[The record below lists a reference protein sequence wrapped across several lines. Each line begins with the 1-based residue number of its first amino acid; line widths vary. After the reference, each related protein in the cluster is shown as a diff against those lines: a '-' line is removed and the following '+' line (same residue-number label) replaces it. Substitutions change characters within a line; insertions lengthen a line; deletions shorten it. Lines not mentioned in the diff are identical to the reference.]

1 MLGLIVVALG
11 FVFQT
16 VSAGPSVGPSIV
28 AEWVSLNYT
37 WDATHDYQS
46 FLSEEKFVPN
56 NCLLAGINV
65 DINGDIY
72 VTVPRW
78 RNGVPATLNKLDTT
92 TNTLTPFP
100 SWDMQREG
108 VSGDLQNVQSMTIDS
123 SRRMWVIEVGRRN
136 FFLTDKRK
144 HTSGPAG
151 LWCIDLNTN
160 TVISKYYF
168 PSDVVSYDN
177 SFLNDI
183 VIDETR
189 NFAYLTDA
197 WGDGAIITYDMV
209 NQVSRR
215 YSGPSTKNDP
225 DYALVVNGVH
235 YGKKIF
241 TTPSDGIAMTS
252 DAEAIFYCQ
261 VQGTTLYRLPTAV
274 LRDFTTSSATIDAK
288 VEVLGTKEPSDGMKY
303 LNGVLYYGSLT
314 TSTYYTL
321 VVNATSLPNMEED
334 AVPIKPNVDTMQWLD
349 TFAIDLGSNGTT
361 MYFVSN
367 KLDEYSVST
376 MDFSGE
382 SGSNMHIMKFTV

>member
-1 MLGLIVVALG
+1 MISAFVVILACCVNL
-11 FVFQT
+11 
-16 VSAGPSVGPSIV
+16 VSASPSLV
-28 AEWVSLNYT
+28 AEWVTLNYT
-37 WDATHDYQS
+37 WDATHDYQT
-46 FLSEEKFVPN
+46 FINEEKFIPN
-56 NCLLAGINV
+56 NCLMAGINV

-78 RNGVPATLNKLDTT
+78 RNGVPATLNKVDLT

-123 SRRMWVIEVGRRN
+123 SRRMWIIEVGRRN
-136 FFLTDKRK
+136 FFLTNKSMQV
-144 HTSGPAG
+144 SGPAG
-151 LWCIDLNTN
+151 LWCVDLLTN
-160 TVISKYYF
+160 TVISQYYF
-168 PSDVVSYDN
+168 PSDVVSYDE

-197 WGDGAIITYDMV
+197 WGDGAIITFDLT

-215 YSGPSTKNDP
+215 YSGPSTQNDP
-225 DYALVVNGVH
+225 TYALIVNGVN
-235 YGKKIF
+235 YGKRIF

-261 VQGTTLYRLPTAV
+261 VQGTKLYRLPTSI
-274 LRDFTTSSATIDAK
+274 LRDFTSSSKAIDAK
-288 VEVLGTKEPSDGMKY
+288 VEVLGTKTPSDGMKY

-321 VVNATSLPNMEED
+321 TVNATSLPNMAVD
-334 AVPIKPNVDTMQWLD
+334 AVPVEVNTETMQWLD
-349 TFAIDLGSNGTT
+349 TFAIDLSSNGTR

-376 MDFSGE
+376 MDFSGK
-382 SGSNMHIMKFTV
+382 SGANMHIMRFDV